1 MNNRFQREVSL
12 GWVIICRG
20 CTSCTIV
27 TYFAHQLSSETGIFR
42 MDAKIWRLIGKNVK
56 NGMDLGLIGVTSRS
70 RTTMQAF
77 IEMNEVIIQRS
88 TESVYF
94 KKSMKVFLFEED
106 SSKT

>member
-1 MNNRFQREVSL
+1 
-12 GWVIICRG
+12 
-20 CTSCTIV
+20 
-27 TYFAHQLSSETGIFR
+27 

-56 NGMDLGLIGVTSRS
+56 NGMDLGLIGFTSRS

-88 TESVYF
+88 TESVYS